1 MGLRW
6 RGTQKIGF
14 LRINMTHKGLSS
26 ISERYGPFTRNS
38 RTNGWRLDLPLGFH
52 HVFEATG
59 NMVLDRI
66 RGAGIAFL
74 ALVGSAITLAF
85 ASIGLMIWTGALP
98 SSVLL
103 IPVLIPVL
111 MLATRKRKP
120 RRRRRR

>member
-14 LRINMTHKGLSS
+14 LRINMTQKGLSS

-59 NMVLDRI
+59 NMILDRI

-74 ALVGSAITLAF
+74 ALVGSAITLGF
-85 ASIGLMIWTGALP
+85 AYVGLMIWTGELS

-103 IPVLIPVL
+103 IPLGIPLL
-111 MLATRKRKP
+111 MLATRKP
-120 RRRRRR
+120 RRRRR